1 MSDSNESN
9 LISVGL
15 DVGSQNVRLFIS
27 QPNSSTPLSIVA
39 NEIGQRY
46 TLAISTPEPD
56 LESDPMNDQYW
67 DDNKKKGK
75 KDASSPVTKE
85 INYLYGD
92 AARKSLERE
101 KKPVAPHTILNMVQM
116 QEEENKEEQEGAPDT
131 KAACASFFQH
141 MTSLTCHATHTSP
154 QSLRFVLCT
163 SPDESGSSSLTN
175 LSSAIQQGTLKSIDL
190 EGYKKGEK
198 KQIYK
203 EKRIISVITHPV
215 AIAHAHKLF
224 EHGSKRNVLVV
235 DWGASA
241 LDLSHLSIIA
251 GMAQIQQHKSE
262 SSLSGKNIVSLL
274 VKHIAELFERK
285 NRGVPPGEVL
295 SNKKARAKLEVAAE
309 DALRTFGYSPKV
321 TITIDGLFEGMDCQ
335 VDVMLAR
342 FEMLMGNILRSAETK
357 LKEIQGGNEA
367 FDVVIGAGSIMRMK
381 CVEKMMNRL
390 FPKEDVGR
398 GENANDV
405 PPEEAAAM
413 GCALYG
419 SLYLSSEYLIEE
431 EDNDCEAVECNLV
444 DEEAHLSPV
453 GIGLSLVENDPAAI
467 VLIEKGT
474 PLPALVTR
482 MVDVTGC
489 SANSL
494 DIVQINDGEK
504 VIGRM
509 EGVGANGTKEIE
521 VTIEL
526 SASGELSVAVNG
538 GLPVNF

>member
-1 MSDSNESN
+1 MSDSNQPKF
-9 LISVGL
+9 ISVGL

-27 QPNSSTPLSIVA
+27 QQNSSQPLSVVP

-46 TLAISTPEPD
+46 SLAISTPEPD

-67 DDNKKKGK
+67 DDKKKK
-75 KDASSPVTKE
+75 KNDSSKTKE
-85 INYLYGD
+85 IHYLYGD

-101 KKPVAPHTILNMVQM
+101 KKPIAPHTILNMVQI
-116 QEEENKEEQEGAPDT
+116 QEEENEDEQTDALDT

-141 MTSLTCHATHTSP
+141 MTNLTSHVTHTNP
-154 QSLRFVLCT
+154 QSLRFVFCT
-163 SPDESGSSSLTN
+163 SPDESGSSSLSN
-175 LSSAIQQGTLKSIDL
+175 LSSAIQQGILKSIDQ
-190 EGYKKGEK
+190 EGYKKAEK
-198 KQIYK
+198 KQIYQ
-203 EKRIISVITHPV
+203 EKRIISIITHPV

-241 LDLSHLSIIA
+241 LALSHLSITA

-262 SSLSGKNIVSLL
+262 SSLSGNNIVLLL

-295 SNKKARAKLEVAAE
+295 SNKKSRAKLLVAAE
-309 DALRTFGYSPKV
+309 DALRSFGYSPKV
-321 TITIDGLFEGMDCQ
+321 TITIDGLFEGMDCH

-342 FEMLMGNILRSAETK
+342 FEMLMGNILRSAEGK
-357 LKEIQGGNEA
+357 LKDIQGSDEA

-390 FPKEDVGR
+390 FPKEQVGR

-419 SLYLSSEYLIEE
+419 SKYLSSDYLMEE
-431 EDNDCEAVECNLV
+431 EENDCEAEECNLV
-444 DEEAHLSPV
+444 DEEVHLSPI
-453 GIGLSLVENDPAAI
+453 GIGLSLVESDPAAI

-474 PLPALVTR
+474 PLPALVTKI
-482 MVDVTGC
+482 VDVTGC

-509 EGVGANGTKEIE
+509 EGVGDNGAKEIE

-538 GLPVNF
+538 GSAVTF